1 MTRRRLAWS
10 GVAAFIALALIVSS
24 LVSLTQARA
33 GLSITRMTVGNTP
46 VRVFQD
52 DRLAESDATPP
63 RVLIAH
69 GFAGSQQ
76 LMEPFALSLAR
87 QGYLAVTFDFLGH
100 GQHPR
105 PLGGDVTKVEG
116 STQQLLS
123 QMGTLAAFAR
133 TLPPAA
139 NGRGDA
145 KVRLGLLGHSMASDV
160 VVRYAQQDPAVDATV
175 AVSMFSPAVTAASPG
190 NLLIIDG
197 EWESFLVQE
206 GERVMGLVSDPQVP
220 EAGVTYGSLRA
231 GDARRLEVAP
241 GVEHVSVLYSAY
253 AHRAAADWFRERWA
267 APQADAGDADESVA
281 PRGGAIVRLFLG
293 MVLLTWPLAAL
304 LPRVV
309 GPSPSVEPVNPAPQG
324 GWRGA
329 APSVWIPAI
338 ATPLLLF
345 WVPANFL
352 GVLVGGYLVVHFA
365 VYGLITWACMHRW
378 PPAPKRALGELLPG
392 RAAIAI
398 VATILWTTGA
408 FAWALDSWFTAFI
421 PTAPRVP
428 LLAAMVIATAS
439 YFFADEWLCGHY
451 AVPRGMR
458 LVTRLSFLLSLAI
471 AVALSLNE
479 LFFLIIIAAL
489 VAFYFLVYGLMNA
502 WINRATGHP
511 LVAAMSSA
519 MAFAWALAVVFPMM
533 TGQ

>member
-1 MTRRRLAWS
+1 
-10 GVAAFIALALIVSS
+10 
-24 LVSLTQARA
+24 
-33 GLSITRMTVGNTP
+33 MTVGDTP
-46 VRVFQD
+46 ARVFRED
-52 DRLAESDATPP
+52 PLASAESTPP

-123 QMGTLAAFAR
+123 QMATLAAFAR
-133 TLPPAA
+133 TLPP
-139 NGRGDA
+139 DA
-145 KVRLGLLGHSMASDV
+145 DGLDDADVRLGLLGHSMASDV
-160 VVRYAQQDPAVDATV
+160 VVRYAQQDSAVDATV

-206 GERVMGLVSDPQVP
+206 GERVLGLMSDPQAP

-241 GVEHVSVLYSAY
+241 GVEHISVLYSAY
-253 AHRAAADWFRERWA
+253 AHRAAVDWFRERWA
-267 APQADAGDADESVA
+267 GAPASAGDVGKTVA
-281 PRGGAIVRLFLG
+281 PRGGAIGRLFLG
-293 MVLLTWPLAAL
+293 MILLTWPLAAC

-309 GPSPSVEPVNPAPQG
+309 GPDPAGPRPRG
-324 GWRGA
+324 RWRA
-329 APSVWIPAI
+329 VAPSVWIPAI

-352 GVLVGGYLVVHFA
+352 GVLVGGYLVLHFA

-378 PPAPKRALGELLPG
+378 PPAPKRALGKLLPG
-392 RAAIAI
+392 RTVVA
-398 VATILWTTGA
+398 VGATILWTTGA

-421 PTAPRVP
+421 PTAPRMA

-451 AVPRGMR
+451 AVPKGMR

-479 LFFLIIIAAL
+479 LFFLIIIAVL
-489 VAFYFLVYGLMNA
+489 VAFYFLVHGLMNA